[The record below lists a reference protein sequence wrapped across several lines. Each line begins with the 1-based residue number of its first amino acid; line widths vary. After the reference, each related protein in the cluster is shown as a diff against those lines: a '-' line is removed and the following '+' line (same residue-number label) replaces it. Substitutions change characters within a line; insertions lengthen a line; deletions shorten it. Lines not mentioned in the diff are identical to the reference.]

1 MTLRAHINHVLSSH
15 SLTLRQLMLI
25 KWSLPSHALN
35 TLITGLVHSQ
45 LDYCNIVSAGL
56 PACNFQHLQSILN
69 TAVHLVAGSSRRD
82 HVTSLLRDRH
92 WLPVKQ
98 RVGYKLCTIVHRCLY
113 GEASPYLVDLIT
125 PSAAASTR
133 AGLRSATSMTITV
146 PRMLSSFGDCSFAMA
161 GPHMWNKLP
170 SHLHVMQSADTFRC
184 HLKTSFY
191 FTRLFY
197 HDIVRRSCCTPAL
210 MSL

>member
-92 WLPVKQ
+92 WLPVK
-98 RVGYKLCTIVHRCLY
+98 RVQAVYDCSPLFVRRRTVILGRSYHSICCCEYESRSEISSVDDRCHH
-113 GEASPYLVDLIT
+113 S
-125 PSAAASTR
+125 
-133 AGLRSATSMTITV
+133 SAT
-146 PRMLSSFGDCSFAMA
+146 A
-161 GPHMWNKLP
+161 GPRPWNKLHRHT
-170 SHLHVMQSADTFRC
+170 SVWCSLLTLLDVI
-184 HLKTSFY
+184 LK
-191 FTRLFY
+191 LFLF
-197 HDIVRRSCCTPAL
+197 HQAFLSWHC
-210 MSL
+210 

>member
-1 MTLRAHINHVLSSH
+1 MHWTL
-15 SLTLRQLMLI
+15 
-25 KWSLPSHALN
+25 
-35 TLITGLVHSQ
+35 
-45 LDYCNIVSAGL
+45 
-56 PACNFQHLQSILN
+56 
-69 TAVHLVAGSSRRD
+69 
-82 HVTSLLRDRH
+82 SLLVSYTASWTTATLFLLVFQLATFNICSPFLTQPYIWSPAHRDAIT
-92 WLPVKQ
+92 WPPCCEIATDFLLS
-98 RVGYKLCTIVHRCLY
+98 GYKLCTIVHRCLY

-146 PRMLSSFGDCSFAMA
+146 LCMLSSFGDCSFATA